1 MAERTRYPILIAGLV
16 SLGVSGGGLLWMQQH
31 LERALA
37 VRPPVVVLDPAGAAR
52 AVDPDRLKRRLEDYR
67 LTAEQL
73 SDQGLLVLDGQAVL
87 AAPAGLSLADS
98 EVRHAGP

>member
-1 MAERTRYPILIAGLV
+1 
-16 SLGVSGGGLLWMQQH
+16 MQHH

-67 LTAEQL
+67 LTAQQL
-73 SDQGLLVLDGQAVL
+73 SDQGLLVLDGQAG
-87 AAPAGLSLADS
+87 AGRSGGT
-98 EVRHAGP
+98 EPGGFGGAGMPGP